1 VLVDSGASAAV
12 VHASYPAFGP
22 LARERGLRV
31 VDPGEGPAV
40 GPDLPGVSR
49 DRRALIL
56 YTSGTTSSPKGAVL
70 THANIEA
77 EITCLIDAWGWSPDD
92 RILHVLPLNHTHG
105 LINVLAC
112 ALWAG
117 ACCDMLPRADV
128 ERVWDRFGRGDLSL
142 FMAVPTIYRRLV
154 AAWDGADQPRRQ
166 VWSEGA
172 RRLRLMVSGSAAL
185 PVGLL
190 ERWRQITGHV
200 LLERYGMT
208 EIGMA
213 ISNPLAGE
221 RRPGCVG
228 VPLPRVEVRLCDE
241 AGAEVPPGQ
250 PGEIHVKGPGV
261 FLEYWGRRDATA
273 EAFEAGW
280 FRTGDISVLE
290 RGMYRILGRSS
301 VDIIKTGGYKVSALE
316 IEDVLR
322 EHSDVSDC
330 AVVGID
336 DPEWGER
343 VSAAVVSRS
352 GAPVEVDDLR
362 AWARGRMAAYKL
374 PASVVTV
381 EELPRNAMGKVSK
394 HDVKRL
400 FDRLTP

>member
-1 VLVDSGASAAV
+1 
-12 VHASYPAFGP
+12 
-22 LARERGLRV
+22 
-31 VDPGEGPAV
+31 
-40 GPDLPGVSR
+40 
-49 DRRALIL
+49 
-56 YTSGTTSSPKGAVL
+56 
-70 THANIEA
+70 
-77 EITCLIDAWGWSPDD
+77 
-92 RILHVLPLNHTHG
+92 
-105 LINVLAC
+105 
-112 ALWAG
+112 
-117 ACCDMLPRADV
+117 
-128 ERVWDRFGRGDLSL
+128 
-142 FMAVPTIYRRLV
+142 
-154 AAWDGADQPRRQ
+154 
-166 VWSEGA
+166 
-172 RRLRLMVSGSAAL
+172 
-185 PVGLL
+185 
-190 ERWRQITGHV
+190 V

>member
-1 VLVDSGASAAV
+1 MAAGEIEVIRRASTFRSRTAVIAEGRVSAYGDLLEHSARLARVLLDGRADLAGDRVLLLVPPGAEFVAAQWAIWRAGGIAVPVTGTQAVPEWDYVLVDSGASAAV

-166 VWSEGA
+166 VG
-172 RRLRLMVSGSAAL
+172 GSTPPAAD
-185 PVGLL
+185 G
-190 ERWRQITGHV
+190 
-200 LLERYGMT
+200 
-208 EIGMA
+208 
-213 ISNPLAGE
+213 
-221 RRPGCVG
+221 VG
-228 VPLPRVEVRLCDE
+228 VG
-241 AGAEVPPGQ
+241 GA
-250 PGEIHVKGPGV
+250 
-261 FLEYWGRRDATA
+261 
-273 EAFEAGW
+273 
-280 FRTGDISVLE
+280 S
-290 RGMYRILGRSS
+290 
-301 VDIIKTGGYKVSALE
+301 
-316 IEDVLR
+316 
-322 EHSDVSDC
+322 
-330 AVVGID
+330 
-336 DPEWGER
+336 
-343 VSAAVVSRS
+343 SRS
-352 GAPVEVDDLR
+352 ARAVAADYRARAARALR
-362 AWARGRMAAYKL
+362 HDRDRHGHLQSAGR
-374 PASVVTV
+374 
-381 EELPRNAMGKVSK
+381 
-394 HDVKRL
+394 
-400 FDRLTP
+400 